1 MGEII
6 VRFVFEILLSGTVDF
21 FAWIGRVIAHA
32 TIPLLTAGRVRVA
45 PVAGNLIIVTRWH
58 GMHRLTDGSPV
69 MGERLAAVAGLLI
82 LTVVLLTAAF
92 AAAQLCAPD
101 YSLGNSIPICR

>member
-6 VRFVFEILLSGTVDF
+6 VRFVFEILFSGIVDF

-45 PVAGNLIIVTRWH
+45 PVAGNLIVVERWH

-69 MGERLAAVAGLLI
+69 MGERLAAIVGLLI
-82 LTVVLLTAAF
+82 LTIVLLAAAF
-92 AAAQLCAPD
+92 AAALLRA
-101 YSLGNSIPICR
+101 